1 MLRLS
6 LTLSLLGSAAW
17 ADAPKVVTDIAP
29 VTSLVAQVMKGVGEP
44 FQLLPAGSNPHDHA
58 LRPSEAQALDQANV
72 VFWIGDALSPN
83 LDKAV
88 DTLAGDATVVSL
100 FDAEGTL
107 HLASRDSVIFE
118 AHDDHDDHNEE
129 HHDEEHGDD
138 HREDDEHHEAGHGH
152 DHGADDPHVWLD
164 PENAKIWLGVMAETL
179 ATQDTANADVYRA
192 NAAEGQ
198 AMVDQASETARD
210 LLSAAEGQ
218 TFAVLHDAFQYFE
231 SRFELTALGA
241 LSDSDATSPSPA
253 RMAALRDAIT
263 EAGVTCVIAEPQFDP
278 RLIEAMGGTLS
289 VTEVDPL
296 GAELAAGPGLYP
308 ELVVETARR
317 IAGCGQ

>member
-1 MLRLS
+1 MLRLT
-6 LTLSLLGSAAW
+6 LTMSLLTSAAW
-17 ADAPKVVTDIAP
+17 AEAPKVVTDITP
-29 VTSLVAQVMKGVGEP
+29 VTSLVSQVMEGVGEP
-44 FQLLPAGSNPHDHA
+44 FQLLPAGASPHDHA
-58 LRPSEAQALDQANV
+58 LRPSEAQALDQADV

-88 DTLAGDATVVSL
+88 DSLAGDATVVSL
-100 FDAEGTL
+100 FDAEGTQ
-107 HLASRDSVIFE
+107 HLASRDVAIFVQHDDHDE
-118 AHDDHDDHNEE
+118 DHDEHKEEGHDDHDDH
-129 HHDEEHGDD
+129 DESA
-138 HREDDEHHEAGHGH
+138 HEAGHGH
-152 DHGADDPHVWLD
+152 DHGADDPHAWLD
-164 PENAKIWLGVMAETL
+164 PENAKLWLTVIAETL
-179 ATQDTANADVYRA
+179 ASQDAENADTYRA
-192 NAAEGQ
+192 NAAAGQ
-198 AMVDQASETARD
+198 ALIDQATAEASA
-210 LLSAAEGQ
+210 LLAPAKDQ

-278 RLIEAMGGTLS
+278 RLVAALGDTLS

-296 GAELAAGPGLYP
+296 GTEITAGPALYP
-308 ELVVETARR
+308 ELIVDTARR